1 MRIRRFEAP
10 DSKTAL
16 ALVKAELG
24 DDAVILANRTIP
36 ADGGLLRKYGRTVVE
51 VVAATDYDL
60 YSIAGRSD
68 ESRGEASNRESV
80 PTVFQEPPSGY
91 IPSFEQ
97 TMAVKS
103 GRLAQEFRFGDTGN
117 KMCSDKTENAETSP
131 ARAPIEVK
139 GSSLS
144 FAGQRTKASKCVSGE
159 ATPMASRPKPR
170 AEDVLRWREQLIGR
184 IRYNPLPGKGYGRRQ
199 RVVALVGPTGV
210 GKTTTVAKV
219 AAWARL
225 RDGLKVALV
234 SMDCFRIGATDQLR
248 TYARIMRVPCE
259 IAMKAGDLS
268 RVVEKYRDYDL
279 VLVDTA
285 GKSPYDDEHVGQ
297 LAGWFD
303 SIPDIEPYLAIS
315 ATTKKEDL
323 QAVFERYGSLAI
335 RGLALTKLDETRAY
349 AVLCQQIVANGY
361 PVSCLCVGQRVPE
374 DFLLASDSALGK
386 LFREGWQPFIGAHK
400 GNGCYNMTLSGM
412 PTSA

>member
-1 MRIRRFEAP
+1 
-10 DSKTAL
+10 
-16 ALVKAELG
+16 
-24 DDAVILANRTIP
+24 
-36 ADGGLLRKYGRTVVE
+36 
-51 VVAATDYDL
+51 
-60 YSIAGRSD
+60 
-68 ESRGEASNRESV
+68 
-80 PTVFQEPPSGY
+80 
-91 IPSFEQ
+91 
-97 TMAVKS
+97 
-103 GRLAQEFRFGDTGN
+103 
-117 KMCSDKTENAETSP
+117 
-131 ARAPIEVK
+131 
-139 GSSLS
+139 
-144 FAGQRTKASKCVSGE
+144 
-159 ATPMASRPKPR
+159 
-170 AEDVLRWREQLIGR
+170 
-184 IRYNPLPGKGYGRRQ
+184 
-199 RVVALVGPTGV
+199 
-210 GKTTTVAKV
+210 
-219 AAWARL
+219 
-225 RDGLKVALV
+225 VALV

-279 VLVDTA
+279 VLVDTV

-400 GNGCYNMTLSGM
+400 GNGCYNMTLSVM